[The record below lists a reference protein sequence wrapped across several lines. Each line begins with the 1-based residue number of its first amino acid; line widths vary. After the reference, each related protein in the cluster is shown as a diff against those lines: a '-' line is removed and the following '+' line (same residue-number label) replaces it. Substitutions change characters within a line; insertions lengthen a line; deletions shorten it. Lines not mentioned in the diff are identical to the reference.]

1 MKSASPN
8 PPEPGQPASKRQS
21 RREQVIVPVVIGI
34 VLLYALWTLRE
45 GGPLP
50 SGLNAEK
57 YPVVGVVVPEQ
68 VPLVTGDE
76 PLMDI
81 FKKAGCP
88 VCHTIPGVPGA
99 QGQVGPA
106 LLLGTTG
113 ERRLNDPMYQGEA
126 KTVREYIVES
136 VVDPRRFVVP
146 GFPDRTMP
154 TWYGSK
160 LSGLALE
167 KMAEYLAKLTDE
179 SRPAD

>member
-1 MKSASPN
+1 MEPASPH
-8 PPEPGQPASKRQS
+8 PPDSGEHATERPS
-21 RREQVIVPVVIGI
+21 RREQVLVAVVIGI
-34 VLLYALWTLRE
+34 VLVYAIWTLRAAD
-45 GGPLP
+45 P
-50 SGLNAEK
+50 SSRGSADGIPVNA
-57 YPVVGVVVPEQ
+57 VVIPEH

-106 LLLGTTG
+106 LILGTTG
-113 ERRLNDPMYQGEA
+113 ERRLNDPSYKGEA
-126 KTVREYIVES
+126 RTVREYIVES
-136 VVDPRRFVVP
+136 VVDPQRFVVP

-154 TWYGSK
+154 AWYGSK

-167 KMAEYLAKLTDE
+167 KMAGYLAELTDG
-179 SRPAD
+179 SRPAE